1 MTKPVCAILGVGAGN
16 GAAFARRFSSE
27 GYALALLARSRG
39 VTDELASDL
48 ADAAAYVCDV
58 SDPGD
63 IARAFASIRGELGE
77 VDVLIHNAGGGTFGT
92 VEDVAAEDFESAWRI
107 NVLAAFVAAS
117 EVIPA
122 MKKAGAGTI
131 VFVGAT
137 ASLRGGAR
145 TAAFAS
151 AKAAQRSL
159 AQSMARHLWPQGIHV
174 ALLII
179 DGVID
184 LPRTREFMPDKPDTF
199 FLRPDDIA
207 ETVFQ
212 VTRQRPSA
220 WSFEIEARPFAEK
233 W

>member
-16 GAAFARRFSSE
+16 GVAFARRFSSA

-48 ADAAAYVCDV
+48 ADAVAYVCDA
-58 SDPGD
+58 SDTGD

-77 VDVLIHNAGGGTFGT
+77 VDVLIYNAGGGTFGT
-92 VEDVAAEDFESAWRI
+92 VEDVDADDFESAWRI
-107 NVLAAFVAAS
+107 NALGAFAAAR
-117 EVIPA
+117 EVMPA

-137 ASLRGGAR
+137 ASLRGGAG

-159 AQSMARHLWPQGIHV
+159 AQSLARHLWPQGIHV
-174 ALLII
+174 AVLII

-184 LPRTREFMPDKPDTF
+184 LPRTREFMPDKPDSF
-199 FLRPDDIA
+199 FLKPEDIA

-212 VTRQRPSA
+212 VTRQKPSA